1 MSTSSTATFPIEQG
15 KLFINN
21 RWRDPASGETIAVYN
36 PATEEEVARV
46 ASANEAEV
54 DLAVAAAR
62 KAFDD
67 GPWTKMSP
75 ADRGKL
81 MYTMAQLIMKNR
93 DEMAYRET
101 ICTGKPISDS
111 RNIDASISSWVWEYY
126 AGWPTKIHGETLPVH
141 GNHLNYTLKEPVGVV
156 AAIPAFN
163 FPLLMSAWKMGP
175 ALAAGNTV
183 ILKPS
188 PYAPLTALK
197 LAELALEAGFPEGV
211 INVITGQDPLVGRA
225 LVRHPGVDMI
235 AFTGST
241 ATGQTIMRDA
251 ADTLKRLSLGLSA
264 KSPTIVFADA
274 NIDEAAAR
282 TCFGLFYNVGQVC
295 GGNARVLVEE
305 SVREKFVEAL
315 VKHAKNWL
323 PGDPLD
329 PETKVGPVAHKR
341 QFERVMGYLKL
352 GVEEGATVAVG
363 GSRAD
368 VNKNG
373 KGYFI
378 QPTVFDNVKPQMRI
392 AREEIFGPVLSTI
405 PFKDA
410 TDAIRI
416 ANDNMY
422 GLAGSIWTNDVTKA
436 HTMAKKLRAG
446 IIWIN
451 TYHVYD
457 PASPFG
463 GFKESG
469 FGKELG
475 PHALDGFLQTKSVW
489 VNMER

>member
-1 MSTSSTATFPIEQG
+1 MTSFPIAAGRLFIDNRWTESSTGETFP
-15 KLFINN
+15 
-21 RWRDPASGETIAVYN
+21 VHN
-36 PATEEEVARV
+36 PATEGEVVRV
-46 ASANEAEV
+46 ASASEADV
-54 DLAVAAAR
+54 DRAVASAR

-67 GPWTKMSP
+67 GPWRRLSP

-81 MYTMAQLIMKNR
+81 MFKMAELLLKYR

-101 ICTGKPISDS
+101 VCTGKPISDTT
-111 RNIDASISSWVWEYY
+111 NIDVSVSSWVWEYY
-126 AGWPTKIHGETLPVH
+126 GGWTTKIHGETLPVH
-141 GNHLNYTLKEPVGVV
+141 GNHLNYTLKEPLGVV

-175 ALAAGNTV
+175 AIAAGNTV
-183 ILKPS
+183 VLKPS
-188 PYAPLTALK
+188 PHAPLSALK
-197 LAELALEAGFPEGV
+197 LAELALEAGFPPGV

-225 LVRHPGVDMI
+225 LVRHPGVDMV

-241 ATGQTIMRDA
+241 ETGRNIMRDG

-274 NIDEAAAR
+274 DVEAAAAR

-305 SVREKFVEAL
+305 RAHDRFLSALVREA
-315 VKHAKNWL
+315 AAWA
-323 PGDPLD
+323 PGDPLK
-329 PETKVGPVAHKR
+329 PETKVGPVAHRK
-341 QFERVMGYLKL
+341 QFDRVMGYLKL
-352 GVEEGATVAVG
+352 GPEEGAKVVHG
-363 GSRAD
+363 GGRAD
-368 VNKNG
+368 VRGDG

-378 QPTVFDNVKPQMRI
+378 QPTVFDGVRPQMRI
-392 AREEIFGPVLSTI
+392 SKEEIFGPVLSVIT
-405 PFKDA
+405 FNSEEDA
-410 TDAIRI
+410 LRI

-422 GLAGSIWTNDVTKA
+422 GLAGSIWTNDVTRA
-436 HTMAKKLRAG
+436 HSIAKRLRAG
-446 IIWIN
+446 IVWIN

-463 GFKESG
+463 GVKESG

-475 PHALDGFLQTKSVW
+475 PHALDSFLQTKSVW
-489 VNMER
+489 VNMEK